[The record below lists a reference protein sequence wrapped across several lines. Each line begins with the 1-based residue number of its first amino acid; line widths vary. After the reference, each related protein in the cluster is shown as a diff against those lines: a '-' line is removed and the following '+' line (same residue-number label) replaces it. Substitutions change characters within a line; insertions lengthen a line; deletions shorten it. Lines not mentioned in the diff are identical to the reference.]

1 MVVLFSTVL
10 SERVLEFSISGS
22 DTVARVEQIFSSLVL
37 LYMLASNNSSLKVL
51 FLMSHLP
58 GGATCLDCCS
68 VESY

>member
-10 SERVLEFSISGS
+10 SECVLEVSISGS
-22 DTVARVEQIFSSLVL
+22 DTAARVEQIFSSLVL

-51 FLMSHLP
+51 FLMSHLS